1 MKHGLKIISFLMLLF
16 LTSQIAGLYLLNLS
30 IESIHETSEGIDVIY
45 SEPITG
51 RPELEG
57 QASFNYIIIMVFI
70 GTALLLLL
78 IRFRLF
84 KIWKAWFFLAIW
96 GALSISFSVVM
107 GDTAAS
113 IIALLLAYLKTYRG
127 NAIIHNL
134 TEIFIYPGIAIMIS
148 PIFNVY
154 WAIMLLIAISIYDM
168 IAVWKSKHMV
178 KLAKAQSENKMFSGL
193 MIPYVN
199 KEKKQEVKLKM
210 SKNITK
216 GKTTSA
222 ILGGGDIAFPMI
234 FAGSVMTSLIESGA
248 SKEIAFF
255 KVLIISL
262 FSGIALF
269 GLFLKSQKGKFYPA
283 MPFITAGCFIG
294 YAIILLL

>member
-1 MKHGLKIISFLMLLF
+1 
-16 LTSQIAGLYLLNLS
+16 
-30 IESIHETSEGIDVIY
+30 
-45 SEPITG
+45 
-51 RPELEG
+51 
-57 QASFNYIIIMVFI
+57 ASFNYIIIMVFI
-70 GTALLLLL
+70 GTALLLIL